1 MKRIIFLGTIIIS
14 LVLFC
19 CCDDLFN
26 NRGIDIDNPAY
37 QHDNEGPVLFWG
49 SDSIGPFYAFASD
62 NIRHYLKNKKNRIKQ
77 ICVDGDDVYVLTTY
91 NTEDEQKFVL
101 WKNGEMLYDNLKDVF
116 SGCFFIN
123 AYNGVLRL
131 YSLIPNEFNVYDYY
145 PQYWENGNTYDID
158 LEMITYSS
166 MPLFSQPQGIIRA
179 YGNTYFFG
187 FEWCV
192 NGKLPCIWKNGKI
205 IVHADDTLKTN
216 KPAAGFYIENDTD
229 IVLVNYVSKYEPCT
243 DILRYIPATYDKR
256 GNIIHI
262 YGDTAQYHHS
272 QYRYCMQAKYIRKYN
287 NDVYLGCEENNGAGD
302 PSTVVVYKNEQE
314 YFKKENCVFRGMT
327 ISHNNVYIAI
337 INIKS
342 TGNVVQIIKNGYPSI
357 TLENEDVFGIATLPK
372 RFAEK

>member
-19 CCDDLFN
+19 CCDRFN
-26 NRGIDIDNPAY
+26 NRGIGIDDPAY

-49 SDSIGPFYAFASD
+49 ADSIGPFYAFASD

-158 LEMITYSS
+158 LEMTTYSS

-179 YGNTYFFG
+179 YGNTYFFC
-187 FEWCV
+187 FFWCV
-192 NGKLPCIWKNGKI
+192 NGKLPCIWKNGKT

-327 ISHNNVYIAI
+327 ISNNNVYIAI

>member
-1 MKRIIFLGTIIIS
+1 MKRIIFLGRIIIS

-19 CCDDLFN
+19 CCDDRFN
-26 NRGIDIDNPAY
+26 NRGIGIDNPAY

-158 LEMITYSS
+158 LEMTTYSS

-327 ISHNNVYIAI
+327 ISNNNVYIAI

>member
-1 MKRIIFLGTIIIS
+1 M
-14 LVLFC
+14 LFC
-19 CCDDLFN
+19 CCDRFN
-26 NRGIDIDNPAY
+26 NRGIGIDDPAY

-49 SDSIGPFYAFASD
+49 ADSIGPFYAFASD

-158 LEMITYSS
+158 LEMTTYSS

-327 ISHNNVYIAI
+327 ISNNNVYIAI

>member
-19 CCDDLFN
+19 CCDDRFN
-26 NRGIDIDNPAY
+26 NRGIGIDDPAY

-49 SDSIGPFYAFASD
+49 ADSIGPFYAFASD

-77 ICVDGDDVYVLTTY
+77 ICIDGDDVYVLTTY

-327 ISHNNVYIAI
+327 ISNNNVYIAI

>member
-19 CCDDLFN
+19 CCDRFN
-26 NRGIDIDNPAY
+26 NRGIGIDDPAY

-49 SDSIGPFYAFASD
+49 ADSIGPFYAFASD

-327 ISHNNVYIAI
+327 ISNNNVYIAI

>member
-19 CCDDLFN
+19 CCDDRFN
-26 NRGIDIDNPAY
+26 NRGIGIDDPAY

-49 SDSIGPFYAFASD
+49 ADSIGPFYAFASD

-327 ISHNNVYIAI
+327 ISNNNVYIAI